1 MLTTLNS
8 ELLSTNHISALQMC
22 LSCHWCTCWETL
34 CFFLQVYQILV
45 SFCLHWYHSVSNFCH
60 GNIVVIFVTDS
71 CVFCMLSVLVN
82 SLWVSA
88 EDLMLL
94 LFTVMIHVCVFWIIQ
109 VQCWRLSGSDLLRSV
124 RSAERSSA
132 PAAGP
137 PAGGGDG
144 QTGSARGSS
153 RPGQPLFSSHT
164 AGRHEGPLTFSSL
177 WVVDKWTWLLFTSS
191 F

>member
-8 ELLSTNHISALQMC
+8 KHFFFPALQMC

-88 EDLMLL
+88 EDLTLVHS
-94 LFTVMIHVCVFWIIQ
+94 TVMISCVCFLNRSGPVLKTVWFWSAAVCTICWEEFCSCCRTS
-109 VQCWRLSGSDLLRSV
+109 CWRRWW
-124 RSAERSSA
+124 
-132 PAAGP
+132 
-137 PAGGGDG
+137 
-144 QTGSARGSS
+144 TNWFS
-153 RPGQPLFSSHT
+153 RRLFSSWST
-164 AGRHEGPLTFSSL
+164 T
-177 WVVDKWTWLLFTSS
+177 LLLSYS
-191 F
+191 RASWRSAHVQ